1 MVAIFG
7 SMNFKWLMPSFNK
20 TLLSLA
26 NILVFLVISAAS
38 LMEYSFGV
46 VGGCLIGAV
55 LNVFSLA
62 RSRFTASNDIDHSS
76 IGIERT
82 ISSEKNKVLEDLD
95 REVARRREAK
105 QFNRN

>member
-1 MVAIFG
+1 MPPPNKIFL
-7 SMNFKWLMPSFNK
+7 F
-20 TLLSLA
+20 LA

-55 LNVFSLA
+55 LNIFAFA
-62 RSRFTASNDIDHSS
+62 RSSCTASNDIDHSS
-76 IGIERT
+76 TGGERT
-82 ISSEKNKVLEDLD
+82 ISSEKNKVLEELD
-95 REVARRREAK
+95 REVVRRREAK